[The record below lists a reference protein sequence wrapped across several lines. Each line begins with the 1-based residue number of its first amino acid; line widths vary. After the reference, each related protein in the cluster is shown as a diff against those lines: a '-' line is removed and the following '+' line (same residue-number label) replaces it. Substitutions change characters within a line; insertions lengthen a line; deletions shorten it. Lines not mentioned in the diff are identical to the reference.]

1 MSNKI
6 FLEIKI
12 IVKEYFIFL
21 TLFIITLLIYYYCSK
36 LKNIGDTGFMFFTE
50 YCLTLFSGILGVIN
64 LKDLIEDDI
73 GEILFTIKGIE
84 RKIGVRRQFKF
95 IILLSILLLFYTIFS
110 SIIFS
115 ELDFTTT
122 FIQLVSR
129 CLFMNSLGFLLI
141 VFFKNSGFAIA
152 CIGIYSIL
160 YYFLYF
166 IIGDTFLKTFNI
178 YTRSYVPLHGEE
190 IILFSIKILIFSII
204 LYVCAQINIT
214 YTKNNIRKLNNF

>member
-1 MSNKI
+1 
-6 FLEIKI
+6 
-12 IVKEYFIFL
+12 
-21 TLFIITLLIYYYCSK
+21 
-36 LKNIGDTGFMFFTE
+36 MFFTE

-84 RKIGVRRQFKF
+84 GKIGIRRQIKF
-95 IILLSILLLFYTIFS
+95 ITLLSIILLFYAFIS

-115 ELDFTTT
+115 ELNFVTI
-122 FIQLVSR
+122 FIQLASQ
-129 CLFMNSLGFLLI
+129 CLFMNSLGFSLI
-141 VFFKNSGFAIA
+141 VFFKNSGFAVA

-160 YYFLYF
+160 YYFMYF

-178 YTRSYVPLHGEE
+178 YTRSYVPLQGEE
-190 IILFSIKILIFSII
+190 IIFFSMKILIFSII

-214 YTKNNIRKLNNF
+214 YTKKNIRNTK